1 MASSTPDGAENGG
14 IQLHLAITEATH
26 NSMQVEPFY
35 QSREW
40 RENNSM
46 WIQLYCHLNDAR
58 YRKEWLVDHKQILA
72 SIIKKDARAA
82 KLVMSIWRTSNSG
95 CWSSPTFM
103 ISESPLV

>member
-1 MASSTPDGAENGG
+1 MPAVPILSLNEKNPRYSTVTSGKTAAEFAYFAWCALVALRTTQQVSQVLLLGERGLASSTPDGAENGG

-46 WIQLYCHLNDAR
+46 WIQLY
-58 YRKEWLVDHKQILA
+58 
-72 SIIKKDARAA
+72 
-82 KLVMSIWRTSNSG
+82 
-95 CWSSPTFM
+95 
-103 ISESPLV
+103 